1 MANIKFNLIS
11 KKNPSN
17 LNVRFYH
24 GKDIDCN
31 TQSNILI
38 DPKLWSNKMQSLK
51 PAVDSK
57 IKQRYLDKVN
67 NIKEYIIMTF
77 NDDFFDGKT
86 IDSKWLKDTIKEL
99 QKRPGDN
106 GDVSTYFLAY
116 IKKYIEDS
124 KTRINLKTGKQISP
138 ATISKYKS
146 TKKKIEEFE
155 RINKI
160 RLRLTDINL
169 KFHKEFTTY
178 LKLEGNY
185 ANSLIRKN
193 VSQIKSFI
201 REAKI
206 EGFKTN
212 PEIESSKFTFKANEA
227 IDTYL
232 NVEEITQLFEL
243 DLNNNPRLDNVRDLF
258 IIGLWTGLRISDLKR
273 IHDFHFS
280 NNRIIIAGT
289 EKTDDTA
296 EIPIHPQVKAI
307 LKKRNNEL
315 PRIISDQKFN
325 LYVKDLCEEAGF
337 TDKILGSLLNKETK
351 RKEKGYFEKY
361 KLISSHTC
369 RRSFATNH
377 YGKIDDKTIMAITT
391 HRSHAQFLSYVKTTQ
406 KEHLEK
412 LETYWAGQNQ

>member
-1 MANIKFNLIS
+1 MANIKFNIIS

-17 LNVRFYH
+17 LNIRFYH

-31 TQSNILI
+31 APSNLLI

-51 PAVDSK
+51 PAVDSNIKKKYLNK
-57 IKQRYLDKVN
+57 IKT
-67 NIKEYIIMTF
+67 IKEHVLMSF
-77 NDDFFDGKT
+77 NEDFFEGKS
-86 IDSKWLKDTIKEL
+86 INSNWLKEKIREL
-99 QKRPGDN
+99 QKRPSDN
-106 GDVSTYFLAY
+106 NDYSIYFCAY
-116 IKKYIEDS
+116 IQKYIDDS
-124 KTRINLKTGKQISP
+124 ETRINLKTGKKISP
-138 ATISKYKS
+138 ATISKYKA
-146 TKKKIEEFE
+146 TKKKLEAFEEL
-155 RINKI
+155 NKTK
-160 RLRLTDINL
+160 LRLVDIDL
-169 KFHKEFTTY
+169 KFHKAFTTH
-178 LKLEGNY
+178 LKLKGNY

-232 NVEEITQLFEL
+232 NVDEINKLFNL
-243 DLNNNPRLDNVRDLF
+243 DLSNNPKLDNVRDLF

-280 NNRIIIAGT
+280 DNRIIISGT

-296 EIPIHPQVKAI
+296 EIPIHPQVQAI
-307 LKKRNNEL
+307 LKKQNNTL
-315 PRIISDQKFN
+315 PRVISDQKFN
-325 LYVKDLCEEAGF
+325 LYVKELCEEAGF
-337 TDKILGSLLNKETK
+337 KEKILGSLLNKDTK

-406 KEHLEK
+406 KEHLDK
-412 LETYWAGQNQ
+412 LEEYWLEQN